1 MTIVGVVGDVRQDS
15 PAFPPAPELYMPL
28 RQHPYAANEL
38 QVVVRTRIPPES
50 FIPTLHELVRTTNR
64 DVAMKFTTLAD
75 SVNGSIAGQRFRTS
89 LVSAFAGLAVALAL
103 TGIYAVMSYTIA
115 QRTPEFGLRVAIG
128 ARSIDVVRLVLA
140 DAGRLSL
147 AGVICGLLL
156 AGATTRFLAASLFGV
171 TPADAVTYGL
181 VMLLGLPLVGLAAA
195 VPALRAARVDPLIAL
210 RS

>member
-1 MTIVGVVGDVRQDS
+1 
-15 PAFPPAPELYMPL
+15 
-28 RQHPYAANEL
+28 
-38 QVVVRTRIPPES
+38 
-50 FIPTLHELVRTTNR
+50 VRTTNR
-64 DVAMKFTTLAD
+64 DVAMKFTTLTD